1 MLYRLKFARL
11 MTSLG
16 IKLKTYLKRT
26 TGAIFWKILI
36 LRKLFANCFLL
47 LTKLMKNAFQKR
59 LFFLDVSINRNLRG
73 WHRPFLNQEKENNNY
88 LRRKLKSQVMKT
100 SKILK
105 NIIRSTLNLYEKPV
119 MNIIMISF
127 RSLVRTVR
135 KHGKLLMMF

>member
-16 IKLKTYLKRT
+16 IKLETYLKRT
-26 TGAIFWKILI
+26 TGAIFCKILI
-36 LRKLFANCFLL
+36 LRKLLANFFLL

>member
-1 MLYRLKFARL
+1 MTDLSDHFPVFYVRHLKKKV
-11 MTSLG
+11 G
-16 IKLKTYLKRT
+16 NVIPIKIRKINDKSRNEFKNILEQKDWSNILQNFDPEEAFCQFFSFIDETYEKC
-26 TGAIFWKILI
+26 FPEKI
-36 LRKLFANCFLL
+36 
-47 LTKLMKNAFQKR
+47 
-59 LFFLDVSINRNLRG
+59 V
-73 WHRPFLNQEKENNNY
+73 P
-88 LRRKLKSQVMKT
+88 SQVMKT

>member
-73 WHRPFLNQEKENNNY
+73 WHRPFLNQEKDNKNY
-88 LRRKLKSQVMKT
+88 VRRKLKSQVMKT

-105 NIIRSTLNLYEKPV
+105 NIIRSTLNLYKKPV